1 VSHKMLVVF
10 GLVGLIL
17 LSGCIPS
24 TATATIEPSNDTTT
38 SSSPESTRPP
48 SALASLAPSTTAIPA
63 SSTAAP
69 SPTATGQSATPTPVA
84 LETQHLTNVELGVG
98 WAAPI
103 GWHDVTAQMT
113 DQQEGTLFRQVWAN
127 HEDAGQLLAS
137 HSISL
142 QEILMALSV
151 VVREDTGLL
160 FPPPGGLRRKTP
172 LGQEVAAQTFG
183 DEAAAPFDRRL
194 SYTIARPPYWY
205 VLELGCLF
213 PAHSDAAART
223 ALEAACQD
231 VWERLS
237 WSFGACALPA
247 APIALSG
254 AWQAVSNAYYGYA
267 FEVPAEWYEEE
278 RPTPDQVEFLTDPVL
293 LTQPRGCTIPNG
305 VMGLRFSA
313 SPWGNFLP
321 ADGPDRTGYEQL
333 PDRAVPMWLRYQD
346 EAETGYERTT
356 NTAIYIQGE
365 EYWYSLGFQCRT
377 PSGADAATQATFQ
390 AQCDAALRHILD
402 SFQLQPP
409 N

>member
-1 VSHKMLVVF
+1 MLVVF

-24 TATATIEPSNDTTT
+24 TATATIEPST
-38 SSSPESTRPP
+38 SPTISPSPESTRPL
-48 SALASLAPSTTAIPA
+48 SAPASLTPTATTIPPA
-63 SSTAAP
+63 STAAP
-69 SPTATGQSATPTPVA
+69 SPTATRPSATPTAVA
-84 LETQHLTNVELGVG
+84 LQTQHLTNVELGVG
-98 WAAPI
+98 WAAPV

-113 DQQEGTLFRQVWAN
+113 GQQEGTLFRQVWAN

-137 HSISL
+137 PAVSL
-142 QEILMALSV
+142 QETLMTLAIV
-151 VVREDTGLL
+151 VEEDPGLP
-160 FPPPGGLRRKTP
+160 FPPAGGLRRTTP
-172 LGQEVAAQTFG
+172 LGQEVAAQTFE

-205 VLELGCLF
+205 VLELSCLF
-213 PAHSDAAART
+213 PAESDAVTRS

-231 VWERLS
+231 AWERLS

-247 APIALSG
+247 APVALSG
-254 AWQAVSNAYYGYA
+254 SWQAVSNAYYGYA
-267 FEVPAEWYEEE
+267 FEVPAEWYKEEH
-278 RPTPDQVEFLTDPVL
+278 RTPDQVDFLTDPVL
-293 LTQPRGCTIPNG
+293 LTQPRGCTVPNG
-305 VMGLRFSA
+305 VMELRFAA

-333 PDRAVPMWLRYQD
+333 PDRAVPMWVRYQD
-346 EAETGYERTT
+346 EAETGYEGTT

-377 PSGADAATQATFQ
+377 PTGADAATQATFQ

-402 SFQLQPP
+402 SFQLQSTD
-409 N
+409 